1 MRRRL
6 LRSKVWP
13 ALYAIPV
20 ALGFLQLYRPEPAL
34 GLDPE
39 PQPVKA
45 TVADAVSLGRV
56 SFAAFGRSGEVM
68 LLFALPGA
76 TVRFPLEFDGDTAGI
91 TYEWTSVRG
100 IEEGFDAQPIVGSR
114 LTAPNTPGFYYLTLV
129 RGNAREVLYEP
140 AVAVM
145 RPFQEKTGPTLN
157 GYRIGT
163 YASEKPRGRR
173 AKSHPTGFLEV
184 YPQHID
190 MPVSTHFRVSDFITQ
205 DDQANVWPKYVALSP
220 RLLDKLELVLTELEQ
235 RQGDSTE
242 VRALKVGVHS
252 GFRTP
257 SHNGRVRR
265 AARDSRHQYGD
276 AADVGVDANL
286 DGRIDRGDWRQLMSA
301 VEAVE
306 RKHPDLVGG
315 LGVYTSRRYA
325 APYVHIDVRGTR
337 SRWRG

>member
-34 GLDPE
+34 GRDPE
-39 PQPVKA
+39 LPTPDA
-45 TVADAVSLGRV
+45 TAITPVSLGRA
-56 SFAAFGRSGEVM
+56 SALAFGTSGELNM
-68 LLFALPGA
+68 LFALPGA
-76 TVRFPLEFDGDTAGI
+76 TVRFPLDFDGDSAGI

-100 IEEGFDAQPIVGSR
+100 IDAGFDAQPIVGPR
-114 LTAPNTPGFYYLTLV
+114 LTAPTTPGFYYLTLV
-129 RGNAREVLYEP
+129 SGDSSEIVYEP
-140 AVAVM
+140 EVAVL
-145 RPFQEKTGPTLN
+145 RPFEDKTGPTLN

-163 YASEKPRGRR
+163 YAAEKLRGRR
-173 AKSHPTGFLEV
+173 AKSHPIGFLEV

-190 MPVSTHFRVSDFITQ
+190 MPLSTHFRVSDFITQ

-220 RLLDKLELVLTELEQ
+220 KLLDKLELVLAELE
-235 RQGDSTE
+235 RRDPDSTAGDL
-242 VRALKVGVHS
+242 RLGVHS

-257 SHNGRVRR
+257 SHNKRVRR

-276 AADVGVDANL
+276 AADVGVDANR
-286 DGRIDRGDWRQLMSA
+286 DGRIDRGDWRQMMSA
-301 VEAVE
+301 VETVE

-315 LGVYTSRRYA
+315 LGVYNSRRYA
-325 APYVHIDVRGTR
+325 SPYVHIDVRGKR